1 MKRGLALVVALLVVA
16 CGGQVEHEPEA
27 APFCHEVRGYF
38 SDNRCSQRLAFDS
51 CDRPAYVWAVRD
63 FKCQQVRDP

>member
-1 MKRGLALVVALLVVA
+1 MRRAALALFLAA
-16 CGGQVEHEPEA
+16 SCGGQVEHEPEA

-38 SDNRCSQRLAFDS
+38 SDNRCSQPVTFDS
-51 CDRPAYVWAVRD
+51 CARPPYAWAVRD